1 MILLPLQDS
10 ASGCASYIVGDEA
23 SGEALVIDPL
33 ASLGEDAYLLALA
46 EAGLKARLVLDSH
59 VHADHRSAAR
69 DLARALDVRLGLHR
83 AAPAAY
89 PFFAL
94 GDGQDLEFG
103 QLGVRVLETPGH
115 TPDSLSLVVT
125 DRARGAEPWVAFTGD
140 ALFVGDVGRPDL
152 AVVDDEDAARAA
164 ARALFSTLHDKL
176 LTLPDSVEVYPAHFG
191 ASSCGGLFLNKKTSS
206 TIGFERRHNRLLQIV
221 DPNAFVDQVLALR
234 KPPPEDAAALRR
246 ANLGEAPDL
255 PPTPRH
261 DAAPVPLGAFLRRE
275 VDA

>member
-10 ASGCASYIVGDEA
+10 ASGCASYIVGDET

-69 DLARALDVRLGLHR
+69 DLANALDVPLGLHH
-83 AAPAAY
+83 AAPAVF
-89 PFFAL
+89 PFLAL
-94 GDGQDLEFG
+94 GDGQHLAFG
-103 QLGVRVLETPGH
+103 QLDVLVLETPGH
-115 TPDSLSLVVT
+115 TPDSLSLVVS
-125 DRARGAEPWVAFTGD
+125 DRARGPEPWVAFTGD

-152 AVVDDEDAARAA
+152 AVDDEEAARAA

-176 LTLPDSVEVYPAHFG
+176 LALPDSVEVYPAHFG
-191 ASSCGGLFLNKKTSS
+191 ASSCGGLFLNKKASS
-206 TIGFERRHNRLLQIV
+206 TIGFERRHNRLVQIAER
-221 DPNAFVDQVLALR
+221 NAFVDQVLALR
-234 KPPPEDAAALRR
+234 KPPPEDAAGLRR
-246 ANLGEAPDL
+246 ANLGQAPQ
-255 PPTPRH
+255 PQAAARH
-261 DAAPVPLGAFLRRE
+261 DSAPVPLAAFLRE